1 MGMMKGNATLTGK
14 HHDAIPGR
22 RNGGNEDL
30 TDSSPPA
37 GIDVCGSYAV
47 SPTPYRP
54 QFNGALGPSPR
65 ASDRGNLGKRYW
77 FFVHSMIEPAR
88 SISPSGYTRGM
99 AESPPT
105 KPIKS
110 DPSPGSELSGK
121 PSVVAFGFDVLD
133 RIEQAIAMVK
143 ERLRRAVTAL
153 EARGIPHAVVGGHA
167 VAAWVA
173 RIDPAAVRTTVD
185 VDLLVARA
193 DFDAVKA
200 ALESVGFIHSFT
212 FGIDIFVDGPEG
224 KAREAVHILFAGER
238 VKPNDAVPSPDLSAA
253 EILDGYR
260 TIDLDRL
267 VGMKLTAY
275 RLKDR
280 VHLLD
285 MIDVG
290 LIDAA
295 TLDRVPASLRPRL
308 AELLANPDG

>member
-1 MGMMKGNATLTGK
+1 MQA
-14 HHDAIPGR
+14 DP
-22 RNGGNEDL
+22 
-30 TDSSPPA
+30 
-37 GIDVCGSYAV
+37 
-47 SPTPYRP
+47 
-54 QFNGALGPSPR
+54 
-65 ASDRGNLGKRYW
+65 
-77 FFVHSMIEPAR
+77 
-88 SISPSGYTRGM
+88 SPSG
-99 AESPPT
+99 AL
-105 KPIKS
+105 
-110 DPSPGSELSGK
+110 SEK

-133 RIEQAIAMVK
+133 RIELAIAMVK

-153 EARGIPHAVVGGHA
+153 EVRGIPHAVVGGHA

-212 FGIDIFVDGPEG
+212 FGIDIFVDGPDG

-238 VKPNDAVPSPDLSAA
+238 VKATDAVPSPDLSAA
-253 EILDGYR
+253 KILDGYR

-267 VGMKLTAY
+267 VGMKLTAF
-275 RLKDR
+275 RDKDR
-280 VHLLD
+280 THLRD

-295 TLDRVPASLRPRL
+295 TLDRLPAALRPRL

>member
-1 MGMMKGNATLTGK
+1 MATRASTFVRMYTSWL
-14 HHDAIPGR
+14 
-22 RNGGNEDL
+22 
-30 TDSSPPA
+30 
-37 GIDVCGSYAV
+37 
-47 SPTPYRP
+47 
-54 QFNGALGPSPR
+54 SPR
-65 ASDRGNLGKRYW
+65 G
-77 FFVHSMIEPAR
+77 HSLLR
-88 SISPSGYTRGM
+88 YTREM
-99 AESPPT
+99 DESPQTTPL
-105 KPIKS
+105 PA

-133 RIEQAIAMVK
+133 RIELAIAMVK

-200 ALESVGFIHSFT
+200 ALEAVGFIHSFT

-238 VKPNDAVPSPDLSAA
+238 VKPNDPLPSPDLSAA

-267 VGMKLTAY
+267 IGMKLTAF

-295 TLDRVPASLRPRL
+295 TLDRLPAALRPRL